1 MSCLGKRAGPCRTAV
16 GPTVTGGSPSR
27 PSEAWGSLQVQQRFD
42 PVSLSPSEPA
52 RAREMARAAGRA
64 AAAPRGPVAGPHRRR
79 RRRPARRI
87 RPGGLVGGGAG
98 EARGGGYAFTPRR

>member
-64 AAAPRGPVAGPHRRR
+64 AAAPLRPAARPGRSS
-79 RRRPARRI
+79 RPARARSLI
-87 RPGGLVGGGAG
+87 NSRRGYRPDTVA
-98 EARGGGYAFTPRR
+98 EPRNPSS